1 MDKKNVNNRGTE
13 VITTRKRSQLKEV
26 WRRLR
31 KNPLAIIGLTMLLL
45 LILAAIFADV
55 IAPYPYNKQNYSEVL
70 QVPSLNHLAG
80 TDEFGR
86 DILSRII
93 YGSRISLRIGFI
105 SLSAGALAGCFL
117 GAVAG
122 YFGRLIDN
130 VIMRACDILYG
141 IPRVVLAIAI
151 ASTLGPGITSAL
163 IAVALSSVPT
173 FARVV
178 RAATMT
184 VRDQDFVEASRAI
197 GAGNVRILAKHIF
210 PNILAPII
218 VQATIGI
225 AKSIL
230 LCASL
235 SFLGLGI
242 QPPIPEWGAML
253 SSARTYM
260 RDNPYMV
267 IGPGLAIMMTVMALN
282 LFGDGLRD
290 ALDPKL
296 KK

>member
-1 MDKKNVNNRGTE
+1 MDTINAEVQFSDNV
-13 VITTRKRSQLKEV
+13 VIKKRSQFQEV
-26 WRRLR
+26 WRRLK
-31 KNPLAIIGLTMLLL
+31 KNRLALAGLAML
-45 LILAAIFADV
+45 LILVLMAIFADV
-55 IAPYPYNKQNYSEVL
+55 IAPYPYDKQNYSEIM
-70 QVPSLNHLAG
+70 QAPSLQHLAG

-105 SLSAGALAGCFL
+105 SLSAGALVGCIL
-117 GAVAG
+117 GAIAG
-122 YFGRLIDN
+122 YFGAVVDN
-130 VIMRACDILYG
+130 IIMRICDILYG

-151 ASTLGPGITSAL
+151 ASTLGAGITSAL
-163 IAVALSSVPT
+163 IAVAVSSVPN

-184 VRDQDFVEASRAI
+184 VRDQDYVEAARAI
-197 GAGNVRILAKHIF
+197 GASTGRILSVHIF

-225 AKSIL
+225 GKSIL

-242 QPPIPEWGAML
+242 QPPVPEWGAML

-260 RDNPYMV
+260 RDNAYMV
-267 IGPGLAIMMTVMALN
+267 IGPGLAIMLTVMALN

>member
-1 MDKKNVNNRGTE
+1 MDKMTNNIQDNSVVVTK
-13 VITTRKRSQLKEV
+13 KRSQFQEV
-26 WRRLR
+26 WRRLK
-31 KNPLAIIGLTMLLL
+31 KNRLALVGLAMLFI
-45 LILAAIFADV
+45 LIFVAIFAEV
-55 IAPYPYNKQNYSEVL
+55 IAPYPYDKQNYSEL
-70 QVPSLNHLAG
+70 MKAPSLQHLAG

-105 SLSAGALAGCFL
+105 SLSAGALVGCIL
-117 GAVAG
+117 GAIAG
-122 YFGRLIDN
+122 YFGGVVDN
-130 VIMRACDILYG
+130 VIMRVCDILYG

-151 ASTLGPGITSAL
+151 ASTLGAGITSAL
-163 IAVALSSVPT
+163 IAVAVSSVPD

-184 VRDQDFVEASRAI
+184 VRDQEYIEAAKAI
-197 GAGNVRILAKHIF
+197 GARTGRILWVHIF

-225 AKSIL
+225 GKSIL

-242 QPPIPEWGAML
+242 QPPVPEWGAML

-267 IGPGLAIMMTVMALN
+267 IAPGLAIMLTVMALN

>member
-1 MDKKNVNNRGTE
+1 MDNKNTKVQEPE
-13 VITTRKRSQLKEV
+13 VVVTKKRSQFQEV
-26 WRRLR
+26 WRRLKQNR
-31 KNPLAIIGLTMLLL
+31 LALVGLAMLIVLVFM
-45 LILAAIFADV
+45 AICAEY
-55 IAPYPYNKQNYSEVL
+55 ISPYPYEKQNYSETL
-70 QVPSLNHLAG
+70 QAPSLKHLAG

-105 SLSAGALAGCFL
+105 SLSAGAMVGCIL
-117 GAVAG
+117 GAIAG
-122 YFGRLIDN
+122 YFGRMVDN
-130 VIMRACDILYG
+130 IIMRVCDILYG

-151 ASTLGPGITSAL
+151 ASTLGAGITSAL
-163 IAVALSSVPT
+163 IAVAVSSVPN

-184 VRDQDFVEASRAI
+184 VRDQDYVESARAI
-197 GAGNVRILAKHIF
+197 GASTGRILTVHIF

-225 AKSIL
+225 GKSIL

-242 QPPIPEWGAML
+242 QPPVPEWGAML
-253 SSARTYM
+253 SSARTFM
-260 RDNPYMV
+260 RDYPYMV
-267 IGPGLAIMMTVMALN
+267 IGPGLAIMLTVMALN

>member
-1 MDKKNVNNRGTE
+1 MDNKYENIQVHDTVVVK
-13 VITTRKRSQLKEV
+13 KRSQFQEV
-26 WRRLR
+26 WRRLK
-31 KNPLAIIGLTMLLL
+31 KNRLALAGLAML
-45 LILAAIFADV
+45 LILVLCAIFANV
-55 IAPYPYNKQNYSEVL
+55 IAPYPYDEQNYSEIM
-70 QVPSLNHLAG
+70 QAPSLKHLAG

-105 SLSAGALAGCFL
+105 SLSAGALVGCIL
-117 GAVAG
+117 GAIAG
-122 YFGRLIDN
+122 YFGNVVDN
-130 VIMRACDILYG
+130 VIMRICDVLYG

-151 ASTLGPGITSAL
+151 ASTLGAGITSAL
-163 IAVALSSVPT
+163 IAVAVSSVPN

-184 VRDQDFVEASRAI
+184 VRDQDYVEAARAI
-197 GAGNVRILAKHIF
+197 GASTGRILTVHIF

-225 AKSIL
+225 GKSIL

-242 QPPIPEWGAML
+242 QPPVPEWGAML

-260 RDNPYMV
+260 RDNAYMV
-267 IGPGLAIMMTVMALN
+267 IGPGLAIMLTVMALN

>member
-1 MDKKNVNNRGTE
+1 MDTINAELQYNENV
-13 VITTRKRSQLKEV
+13 VIKKRSQFQEV
-26 WRRLR
+26 WRRLK
-31 KNPLAIIGLTMLLL
+31 KNRLALVGLAML
-45 LILAAIFADV
+45 LILVLMAMFADV
-55 IAPYPYNKQNYSEVL
+55 IAPYPYDKQNYSEIM
-70 QVPSLNHLAG
+70 QAPSLKHLAG

-105 SLSAGALAGCFL
+105 SLSAGAFVGCIL
-117 GAVAG
+117 GAITG
-122 YFGRLIDN
+122 YFGNVVDN
-130 VIMRACDILYG
+130 IIMRICDILYG

-163 IAVALSSVPT
+163 IAVAVSSVPN

-184 VRDQDFVEASRAI
+184 VRDQDYVEAARAI
-197 GAGNVRILAKHIF
+197 GASTGRILSVHIF

-225 AKSIL
+225 GKSIL

-242 QPPIPEWGAML
+242 QPPVPEWGAML

-260 RDNPYMV
+260 RDNAYMV
-267 IGPGLAIMMTVMALN
+267 IGPGMAIMLTVMALN

>member
-1 MDKKNVNNRGTE
+1 MDNKNQKVQETE
-13 VITTRKRSQLKEV
+13 VVIVKKRSQFQEV
-26 WRRLR
+26 WRRLK
-31 KNPLAIIGLTMLLL
+31 KNRLALAGLVML
-45 LILAAIFADV
+45 LILVLLAIFANV
-55 IAPYPYNKQNYSEVL
+55 IAPYPYDKQNYSEIM
-70 QVPSLNHLAG
+70 QAPSLQHLAG

-105 SLSAGALAGCFL
+105 SLSAGALVGCIL
-117 GAVAG
+117 GAIAG
-122 YFGRLIDN
+122 YFGNMVDN
-130 VIMRACDILYG
+130 VIMRICDILYG
-141 IPRVVLAIAI
+141 IPRVVLAIAV
-151 ASTLGPGITSAL
+151 ASTLGAGITSAL
-163 IAVALSSVPT
+163 IAVAVSSVPN

-184 VRDQDFVEASRAI
+184 VRDQDYVEAARAI
-197 GAGNVRILAKHIF
+197 GASTGRILTVHIF

-225 AKSIL
+225 GKSIL

-242 QPPIPEWGAML
+242 QPPVPEWGAML

-267 IGPGLAIMMTVMALN
+267 IGPGLAIMLTVMALN

>member
-1 MDKKNVNNRGTE
+1 MENQKNNNQE
-13 VITTRKRSQLKEV
+13 KQVVHIKKRSQFQEV
-26 WRRLR
+26 WRRL
-31 KNPLAIIGLTMLLL
+31 KKSPLALIGMVMLLL
-45 LILAAIFADV
+45 LIFVAIFADF
-55 IAPYPYNKQNYSEVL
+55 IAPFPYEKQNYSETL
-70 QVPSLNHLAG
+70 QGPSWKHLAG

-105 SLSAGALAGCFL
+105 SLSAGALVGTVL
-117 GAVAG
+117 GLIAG
-122 YFGRLIDN
+122 YFGKVTDN
-130 VIMRACDILYG
+130 VIMRFCDILYG

-151 ASTLGPGITSAL
+151 ASTIGAGITSAL
-163 IAVALSSVPT
+163 IAVAISSVPA

-184 VRDQDFVEASRAI
+184 VRDQEYVEASKAI
-197 GAGNVRILAKHIF
+197 GAGTGRILAVHIF

-218 VQATIGI
+218 VQATLGI

-242 QPPIPEWGAML
+242 QPPVPEWGAML
-253 SSARTYM
+253 SNARSFM

-267 IGPGLAIMMTVMALN
+267 IAPGLAIMMTVLALN

-296 KK
+296 KS